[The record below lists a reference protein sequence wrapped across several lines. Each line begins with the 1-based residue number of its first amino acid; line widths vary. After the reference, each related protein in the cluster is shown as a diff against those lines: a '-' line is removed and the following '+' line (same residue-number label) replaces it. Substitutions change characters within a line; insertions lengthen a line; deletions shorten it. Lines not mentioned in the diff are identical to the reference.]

1 LWAVAIAQRGQVEP
15 GAVAACAA
23 IRIQLVALAEIANCS
38 GCDGSLARS
47 VERHVRPLFLL
58 CFGAM

>member
-1 LWAVAIAQRGQVEP
+1 LRAIAITQRGQVEP
-15 GAVAACAA
+15 GAVPAGAAV
-23 IRIQLVALAEIANCS
+23 RIQLVALAEIANCS
-38 GCDGSLARS
+38 DCDGSLARS